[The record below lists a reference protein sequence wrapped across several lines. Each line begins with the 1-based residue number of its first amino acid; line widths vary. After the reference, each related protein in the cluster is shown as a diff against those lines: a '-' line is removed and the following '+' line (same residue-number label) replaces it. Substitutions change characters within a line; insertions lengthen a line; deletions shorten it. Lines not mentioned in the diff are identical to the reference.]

1 MKKKIFIIGIS
12 SNLGFYLSQYL
23 PKNKYVISGSFNKNN
38 NFKKNYFNLSHNA
51 SEKNILKVFKNK
63 PDIVIHC
70 AALTNIEHC
79 ENNLKETLEVNTKFP
94 IKISKICKILGIKF
108 IFISTDQLFGGRKD
122 FYNEKDKA
130 FPKNNYSKSKFI
142 AERSIYK
149 FNNKSLILRLSF
161 VGRGMV
167 EKKNLF
173 DFVYKNLKN
182 KKKIYG
188 YDDIFFTPVSFDY
201 FTNILIK
208 FIENNYSGRFN
219 IASNKAI
226 SKYQLCVQIAKR
238 YNLDRNLIV
247 KSKYEN
253 KSIKRPKNMSLDIS
267 KMCKKLNVSGKSF
280 MQMKW

>member
-1 MKKKIFIIGIS
+1 MK
-12 SNLGFYLSQYL
+12 
-23 PKNKYVISGSFNKNN
+23 
-38 NFKKNYFNLSHNA
+38 
-51 SEKNILKVFKNK
+51 E
-63 PDIVIHC
+63 
-70 AALTNIEHC
+70 
-79 ENNLKETLEVNTKFP
+79 
-94 IKISKICKILGIKF
+94 
-108 IFISTDQLFGGRKD
+108 
-122 FYNEKDKA
+122 
-130 FPKNNYSKSKFI
+130 
-142 AERSIYK
+142 
-149 FNNKSLILRLSF
+149 
-161 VGRGMV
+161 
-167 EKKNLF
+167 KNLF